1 MRPEFRG
8 RRDSGL
14 PPDVE
19 GTVVTVGTFDGV
31 HLGHWAVLQEIR
43 RRAAA
48 SGGHSVLVTFDRHP
62 LTVVRPGDAP
72 ALLTTA
78 DEKKEILSQSGLDYV
93 AFLPFTEALSRYE
106 PAAFVR
112 RVLVGGFRVSELV
125 IGYDHGFGRSRSGDI
140 ELLRRLGEEIG
151 FAVDVVRSVEV
162 AGRAVSSTAIRARVA
177 DGRVEE
183 AAGMLGRPYSFRGPV
198 VHGLGRGRELGFPT
212 ANIAAPE
219 GAKLLPRE
227 GIYAVRASL
236 RTEIRDGLLH
246 LGPRPT
252 FAGSPPSIELY
263 LLDFDREIYGES
275 VQVEFLTRL
284 RDVQPFAT
292 PEDLVAQMRRDELSA
307 RAWFARRRGANGGE
321 SLYTSPAGH

>member
-1 MRPEFRG
+1 MGPEFR
-8 RRDSGL
+8 RWEDSGL
-14 PPDVE
+14 PPGVD

-48 SGGHSVLVTFDRHP
+48 RAGHSVLVTFDRHP

-93 AFLPFTEALSRYE
+93 AFLPFTETLSRYE
-106 PAAFVR
+106 PAEFVR
-112 RVLVGGFRVSELV
+112 RILVGGFRVTELV

-140 ELLRRLGEEIG
+140 ELLRRLGAEIG
-151 FAVDVVRSVEV
+151 FAVDVVHSVEV
-162 AGRAVSSTAIRARVA
+162 GGRSVSSTAIRQRVA
-177 DGRVEE
+177 EGRVEE
-183 AAGMLGRPYSFRGPV
+183 ATRMLGRPYSFRGPI

-219 GAKLLPRE
+219 AAKLLPRE

-263 LLDFDREIYGES
+263 LLDFDRDIYGES
-275 VQVEFLTRL
+275 VRVEFLTRL
-284 RDVQPFAT
+284 RDVQPFGT
-292 PEDLVAQMRRDELSA
+292 SEDLVAQMRRDEASA
-307 RAWFARRRGANGGE
+307 RAWFARRAGAYGR
-321 SLYTSPAGH
+321 A